1 MILASIDDYRTLAR
15 KRLPHFLFE
24 YIDGGA
30 FSETTLRNNSADL
43 QTIALRQRVLRDVS
57 SISTATT
64 LFGKEYAMPLGLS
77 PVGIAGLNARRGEV
91 QAAQAAEEA
100 GVPFC
105 LSTVSACSIDEVR
118 AGVKNPFWFQLY
130 MIKDRGF
137 LREILARAKAAGTDT
152 LLFTVDMPV
161 PATRYRDMR
170 SGLSSGSILQ
180 RKITRARHV
189 LTCPHWA
196 WDVGLF
202 GRPHTLGNI
211 APVLGDNAG
220 IDEFWSWLANN
231 FDPTVTWA
239 DIDRIRA
246 EWDGTFVIKGIL
258 DPEDAKQAATLGA
271 DGIIVS
277 NHGGRQ
283 LDGALSAIRALPR
296 IADAVSNDLS
306 IIMDS
311 GVRSGLD
318 VVRALALGAN
328 FVMIGRPWVYALAAR
343 QKKGVSEV
351 LDIFK
356 NEMRVAMALSG
367 CTSIENVRNNGIAQ
381 SAE

>member
-1 MILASIDDYRTLAR
+1 MILANVEDYRRLAR

-30 FSETTLRNNSADL
+30 FSETTLRNNTADL

-57 SISTATT
+57 SVSTATT
-64 LFGKEYAMPLGLS
+64 LFGQEYAMPLGLS

-100 GVPFC
+100 GIPFC

-118 AGVKNPFWFQLY
+118 AGVNNPIWFQLY

-137 LREILARAKAAGTDT
+137 LREILARVKAAGSNT

-170 SGLSSGSILQ
+170 SGLSSGSLLQ
-180 RKITRARHV
+180 RKITRARQV
-189 LTCPHWA
+189 LTRPHWA
-196 WDVGLF
+196 WDVGLL
-202 GRPHTLGNI
+202 GRPHNLGNI

-239 DIDRIRA
+239 DIDRVRS

-258 DPEDAKQAATLGA
+258 DPDDAKQAVTIGA

-283 LDGALSAIRALPR
+283 LDGALSSIRALPK
-296 IADAVSNDLS
+296 IADAVSDDLC

-311 GVRSGLD
+311 GIRSGLD
-318 VVRALALGAN
+318 IVRALALGAD
-328 FVMIGRPWVYALAAR
+328 FTMIGRPWVYALAAR
-343 QKKGVSEV
+343 QKKGVKEI

-367 CTSIENVRNNGIAQ
+367 STSINAVQ
-381 SAE
+381 SSDLVNLC